1 MYCKS
6 IRSPQRSRHTAQLS
20 VSGQP
25 HEGLLITYAN
35 FHFPLFQLHILCL
48 PRVMCSRQNHSFL
61 DWMQDVISQWTS
73 NSIQAGLFKVNYQE
87 RTLLRV
93 FICPIIAPCNRP
105 QFPRNANL
113 LKHAPLLHSSLRKD
127 LVWCVLNT
135 LVLAKW
141 FFLHLFIAPSDLTS
155 AISTY
160 CPTGPIKLTSK
171 CVNWTYLYKLLI
183 NVNQDNLLS

>member
-1 MYCKS
+1 MINCSYCLALGGVGRIYRLKIPITQDNNRPLAWQLMYCKS
-6 IRSPQRSRHTAQLS
+6 IRSPQRSLHTAQLS

-48 PRVMCSRQNHSFL
+48 PRVMCSWQNHYFL

-105 QFPRNANL
+105 QFARNANL

-127 LVWCVLNT
+127 FVWCLPNMSCT
-135 LVLAKW
+135 KY
-141 FFLHLFIAPSDLTS
+141 SGT
-155 AISTY
+155 
-160 CPTGPIKLTSK
+160 C
-171 CVNWTYLYKLLI
+171 
-183 NVNQDNLLS
+183 